1 MQSVERKAGEL
12 TLFVNNDGSG
22 LQGMTSGMTIE
33 NDKYRGCFPGKSEFL
48 TIK

>member
-1 MQSVERKAGEL
+1 MQSVERKAGVL

-22 LQGMTSGMTIE
+22 LQDMTSGMTIE
-33 NDKYRGCFPGKSEFL
+33 NDKYSGCFPGKSEFL

>member
-1 MQSVERKAGEL
+1 MQSVEREAGEP

-22 LQGMTSGMTIE
+22 LQDMTSRTTIE
-33 NDKYRGCFPGKSEFL
+33 NDKYSVYFPGKAEFL